1 MRGNGFPEGPGR
13 LSSARRPARLSTLR
27 QAGRRCECRAGM
39 GGGIS
44 AVQTTQLT
52 ENWPQLTIL
61 RTRLSRS
68 EWSQAVASSSMV
80 HAGGTEIRVIDPN
93 TASGSIA
100 TARRNGDRQ
109 AFPPF
114 SAKLHV
120 ANVGI
125 FHTIA
130 T

>member
-1 MRGNGFPEGPGR
+1 M
-13 LSSARRPARLSTLR
+13 
-27 QAGRRCECRAGM
+27 
-39 GGGIS
+39 S

-68 EWSQAVASSSMV
+68 EWSQSQAMASSDMV
-80 HAGGTEIRVIDPN
+80 HAGDTEIRVIDPN
-93 TASGSIA
+93 AASGSIA
-100 TARRNGDRQ
+100 AARRNGDRP